1 MEDEPR
7 ATANGR
13 HGRKRAKGCGAAS
26 YTSSQS
32 EHPQGCDQE
41 GHRAGTRRPHR
52 LSHGVSF
59 SVLISPPLFL
69 GGVKA
74 PAQWALTVGRGCD
87 GESLVVEGCSEM
99 LRDAMGCHGMLW
111 DAMRC
116 NGMLWDAMG
125 CYGMPWDA
133 MGCDGMLWDV
143 IGCHGM
149 LWDVMRCH
157 GMPRDAMGCHG
168 MLQAG
173 LPVSKVSITPTP
185 PTPSECAPY
194 QGTALCLPET
204 GVPGAPS
211 PWAACT

>member
-32 EHPQGCDQE
+32 EHPRGCDQE
-41 GHRAGTRRPHR
+41 GHRAGTRRPHS

-69 GGVKA
+69 GGVEA

-99 LRDAMGCHGMLW
+99 LRDAM
-111 DAMRC
+111 
-116 NGMLWDAMG
+116 
-125 CYGMPWDA
+125 
-133 MGCDGMLWDV
+133 
-143 IGCHGM
+143 GCHGM